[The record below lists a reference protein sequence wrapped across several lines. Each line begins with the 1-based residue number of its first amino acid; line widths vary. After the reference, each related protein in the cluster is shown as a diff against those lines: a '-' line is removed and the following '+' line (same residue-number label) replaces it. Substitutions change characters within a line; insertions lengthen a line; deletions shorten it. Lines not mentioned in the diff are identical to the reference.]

1 MRNYYQKPL
10 NKQELAIHD
19 NKEELIY
26 ANTFN
31 IKSPMFKSELYDK
44 INLKRMSRQFKH
56 KMDLKTKRSL
66 VINNAVNLHKPLFN

>member
-1 MRNYYQKPL
+1 MTNYYQQPL
-10 NKQELAIHD
+10 T
-19 NKEELIY
+19 KEELKQYDNRTEIQY